1 MIDNQ
6 DHLKDLEGNNK
17 KDKVRNMFNGIAKN
31 YDFLNHFLSFGIDY
45 YWRNEVL
52 KIIKNHKPESILDI
66 ATGTGDLAILS
77 SKAKPKKIIGIDI
90 SEEMLNIGIK
100 KIKAKKLES
109 LIEMK
114 VADSENLPFK
124 DNSFDLAMVAFGVR
138 NFENLEKG
146 LAEIKR
152 VLKKDGILIVL
163 EFSHPKTFPMKQL
176 YGFYSSYILPT
187 FGRIISNNASAYTYL
202 PESVKRFPAYDDFT
216 KIMDKLGFKDT
227 KWRALSSGISS
238 IYTGIKR

>member
-1 MIDNQ
+1 MTDNQ
-6 DHLKDLEGNNK
+6 DHLSKLEGDSK
-17 KDKVRNMFNGIAKN
+17 KDKVRNMFNGIAKR

-52 KIIKNHKPESILDI
+52 KIIKKHNPKTILDI

-77 SKAKPKKIIGIDI
+77 SKANPQKIVGIDI
-90 SEEMLNIGIK
+90 SEEMLNIGIE
-100 KIKAKKLES
+100 KIKNKNLDS

-114 VADSENLPFK
+114 VADSEDLPLE

-146 LAEIKR
+146 LSEIKR
-152 VLKKDGILIVL
+152 VLKKDGTLIIL
-163 EFSHPKTFPMKQL
+163 EFSHPKGFPMKQL
-176 YGFYSSYILPT
+176 YSFYSSNILPT
-187 FGRIISNNASAYTYL
+187 FGRIISNDASAYTYL
-202 PESVKRFPAYDDFT
+202 PESVKRFPAYDEFT
-216 KIMDKLGFKDT
+216 EIMNKVGFKDT

-238 IYTGIKR
+238 IYTGRKG